1 MGAFS
6 NLSDDE
12 EDDPK
17 ANAATA
23 AAASDAAK
31 LDEVDMSVLSPPVSG
46 L

>member
-12 EDDPK
+12 EEDDPK
-17 ANAATA
+17 AST
-23 AAASDAAK
+23 AASDTAK